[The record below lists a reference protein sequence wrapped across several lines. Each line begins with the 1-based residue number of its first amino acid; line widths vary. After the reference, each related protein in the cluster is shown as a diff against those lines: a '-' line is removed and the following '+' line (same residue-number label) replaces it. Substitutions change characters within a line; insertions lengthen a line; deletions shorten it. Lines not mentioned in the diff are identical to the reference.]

1 MAAATTTNPKPRGS
15 DNSNNKPPEKEITT
29 TQPHYHTI
37 DIRAFLLLIAVTM
50 TASFMAGVMVLP
62 PTPTVTLES
71 GGHPATEDG
80 GGAEH
85 RPSGQHLLVDIKGV
99 DADFLNSEELLSQA
113 MVDTVQESGLTLLSY
128 HCHFLAPSGVSCVGI
143 LLESHSESSILFLLL
158 LE

>member
-71 GGHPATEDG
+71 GDPATEDG

-143 LLESHSESSILFLLL
+143 LLESHSESSILFLW